1 MTEFGDSFIIELLM
15 KGMVIML
22 IVIGPPLLS
31 AMFIG
36 LLVAIF
42 QAVTSIQEQ
51 SLSFTPKLLAIVAM
65 LVLLGGWF
73 GDLLIRFTE
82 WCFEVIPN
90 LSR

>member
-36 LLVAIF
+36 LMVAIF
-42 QAVTSIQEQ
+42 QAVTSIHEQ